1 MTPRTSTSYALLA
14 SVTLLLGLLAPIV
27 AAHDTTCAPAQR
39 STGEWPMFGND
50 ISSTRHQRAATALN
64 AVSVQ
69 TLSPAWTFDARRV
82 THQEN
87 NEITG
92 YPVVADG
99 CVFFGTSTGNTSSG
113 AHRPGWVVAVNADNG
128 DVVWKRQVP
137 GGVYSTV
144 AVSDGVLYAF
154 VSRLS
159 SPLVVALDADTGEQL
174 WSTVVDRQFGADAVS
189 SPIVHDGL
197 LWIGV
202 SGTAAEGNPDE
213 RNAFQGSSVLLATRT
228 IEAPDERG
236 RPRTYRAGQVVRKI
250 WSIPPSQWAEGF
262 AGGAQWGTVAIDP
275 ETLYGYVG
283 TGNPFSE
290 SAEHAHTN
298 AVLKIDLDRRRRTF
312 GRILASYK
320 GDVEAYVEGAGE
332 ALPCDQGEVVLSVT
346 GAPIECGELD
356 LDFGA
361 TPNIVRAA
369 DGRTVLVVGQK
380 SGVVHVIDAATMTG
394 VASVRLGVPSPV
406 GGMVGSGA
414 TDGRTVYGSHTIGGY
429 LYALDTAARPR
440 WVTPVADGLHWG
452 PPVTLAG
459 GMVMTVDLKG
469 FLDIYDAGTGAP
481 LVHRP
486 LQLGSD
492 PATVGDPPLSWG
504 GVAVARNT
512 VFVSV
517 GVGLTSAGLPSM
529 PNGFVIA
536 YRPTTVPVSPARG

>member
-1 MTPRTSTSYALLA
+1 VSRRRATSYALLA
-14 SVTLLLGLLAPIV
+14 VMALLWGLLSPV
-27 AAHDTTCAPAQR
+27 AVAHDVTCAAPQR

-50 ISSTRHQRAATALN
+50 VSSTRHQPTAPALN

-69 TLSPAWTFDARRV
+69 TLTAAWTFDARRV

-99 CVFFGTSTGNTSSG
+99 CVFFGSSAGNTPEG
-113 AHRPGWVVAVNADNG
+113 AHLPGWLFAVNADDG

-144 AVSDGVLYAF
+144 AVADGVLYAF
-154 VSRLS
+154 VSRVS
-159 SPLVVALDADTGEQL
+159 SPLVVALDAATGSPL

-189 SPIVHDGL
+189 SPIVHEGL

-213 RNAFQGSSVLLATRT
+213 RNAFQGSSVLLATRSL
-228 IEAPDERG
+228 EAPDERG
-236 RPRTYRAGQVVRKI
+236 RTRTYRAGQVVRKI
-250 WSIPPSQWAEGF
+250 WSIPPSQWSQGF

-275 ETLYGYVG
+275 QTQYGFVG

-290 SAEHAHTN
+290 AAEHAHTN
-298 AVLKIDLDRRRRTF
+298 AVLKLDLDGRRPTF
-312 GRILASYK
+312 GQIVASYK

-332 ALPCDQGEVVLSVT
+332 ALPCDQGEVVLSAT
-346 GAPIECGELD
+346 GAPVECGELD

-361 TPNIVRAA
+361 TPNIVQDAS
-369 DGRTVLVVGQK
+369 GRTVLVIGQK

-414 TDGRTVYGSHTIGGY
+414 TDGRTIYGSHTVGGY
-429 LYALDTAARPR
+429 LYALDTTARPR
-440 WVTPVADGLHWG
+440 WVAPVADGIHWG

-492 PATVGDPPLSWG
+492 SATLSDPPLSWG